1 MSTTGK
7 KTIKNT
13 NIWKLNNAGR
23 ERRREEERKKTG
35 KKDKT
40 AEESKREAGR

>member
-1 MSTTGK
+1 MSTK

-40 AEESKREAGR
+40 AGESKREAGR